1 MINYDGDDIRQE
13 GSVMNGMK
21 LQHDRPEL
29 TPEDEKQQMQTAERN
44 NKMSE

>member
-1 MINYDGDDIRQE
+1 MINYNGDDIRQE

-29 TPEDEKQQMQTAERN
+29 TPEDEKLQMQAAQRN
-44 NKMSE
+44 NKRSE